1 MRAGVLRAA
10 LGLASSMAG
19 AALLA
24 GCHDNL
30 SAAAAGDAQICYRFA
45 ADTPGATPGK
55 KILVSAPDEN
65 LETCAMHLEGWRMM
79 HKLPTVNGTY
89 QGHYVY
95 ASATDIS
102 SSIGPHD
109 IRYRVY
115 TPGQHADLDQK
126 LQTLI
131 DQDAQSGNSANGSAN
146 TPANTEGASQK

>member
-1 MRAGVLRAA
+1 MAA
-10 LGLASSMAG
+10 

-30 SAAAAGDAQICYRFA
+30 SAAAAGDAQICYRF
-45 ADTPGATPGK
+45 TPDKPAK
-55 KILVSAPDEN
+55 KALVSAPDEN
-65 LETCAMHLEGWRMM
+65 LETCAMHLEGWRMI
-79 HKLPTVNGTY
+79 HKLPVVNGSY
-89 QGHYVY
+89 QGHYVFT
-95 ASATDIS
+95 SATDIS

-131 DQDAQSGNSANGSAN
+131 DRDAESSNAAGNS
-146 TPANTEGASQK
+146 TTEQDQGASQK